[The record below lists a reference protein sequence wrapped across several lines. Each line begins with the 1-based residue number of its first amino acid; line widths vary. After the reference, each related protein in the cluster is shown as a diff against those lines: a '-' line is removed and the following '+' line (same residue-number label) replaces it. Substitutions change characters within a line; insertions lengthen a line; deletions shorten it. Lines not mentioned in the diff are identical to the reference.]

1 MFANFKKQ
9 SMISSKRLAHGIM
22 NHALFLLT
30 LGETSLFVLQSAN
43 HLEYMLVYVDGLI
56 ITGDY

>member
-1 MFANFKKQ
+1 MKY
-9 SMISSKRLAHGIM
+9 
-22 NHALFLLT
+22 ALFLLT

-43 HLEYMLVYVDGLI
+43 HLKYMLVYVDDLI